1 MKRIFLFFLLF
12 TANVKAADFSPTPMT
27 ISVQPQLGYKFDG
40 SHLEIPFTLTG
51 KSGAIWLVINTHG
64 QADNI
69 IGVKNGYLGWH
80 YVNKIDT
87 TIYISD
93 RFERTPGENTIVWDG
108 RDENGIKAVPGS
120 YDYYLWGYD
129 NRSDREL
136 VCNYIRTGYNLF
148 AQETKL
154 YEKDEQGIPL
164 SKPMLMG
171 SFFRGDYDK
180 YGDDIYR
187 EGTQFKWTIGN
198 NPLDKSLIQT

>member
-69 IGVKNGYLGWH
+69 VNVKNGYLGWH
-80 YVNKIDT
+80 FVNKIDT
-87 TIYISD
+87 TIYISN
-93 RFERTPGENTIVWDG
+93 RFERQPGENTITWDG
-108 RDENGIKAVPGS
+108 RDENGNKAEAGS

-129 NRSDREL
+129 NKSSDEL
-136 VCNYIRTGYNLF
+136 VCDYLRVGYEF
-148 AQETKL
+148 YAQQAQI
-154 YEKDEQGIPL
+154 YDKDNQGLPL
-164 SKPMLMG
+164 SNPVIMG
-171 SFFRGDYDK
+171 NFWRGDYSHFK
-180 YGDDIYR
+180 DDLYKQ
-187 EGTQFKWTIGN
+187 GTQF
-198 NPLDKSLIQT
+198 

>member
-64 QADNI
+64 QADDIVN
-69 IGVKNGYLGWH
+69 VRNGHLGWH

-93 RFERTPGENTIVWDG
+93 KFERQPGENIIVWDG
-108 RDENGIKAVPGS
+108 RDENGNKTEPGS

-129 NRSDREL
+129 DKSDGQL
-136 VCNYIRTGYNLF
+136 VCDFLRVGFGWYHQCNQI
-148 AQETKL
+148 
-154 YEKDEQGIPL
+154 
-164 SKPMLMG
+164 
-171 SFFRGDYDK
+171 
-180 YGDDIYR
+180 
-187 EGTQFKWTIGN
+187 
-198 NPLDKSLIQT
+198 